1 MRTATNPL
9 TLQAATSPPLYLGT
23 SIMAS
28 RNAALSLA
36 LTAPAAPNVGAD
48 GQFRPSAHKGEE
60 EDSELESIRKL
71 LGAGTRS
78 AAGAFQPN
86 WSVLRILERIKALAK
101 QKESEAA
108 ARAAGQAK
116 QLPTGGPGG
125 GPPPPTNEEKKKTK
139 KKRPA
144 ADAADDGEKKPAKKK
159 KAAPK
164 VAPAADKDAK
174 GKDKDDKKKDKDKD
188 KDKDDPPP
196 KKEPAKKGAKKD
208 GAATKKKAPAKK
220 KAADKDDK

>member
-1 MRTATNPL
+1 MLLTENPL
-9 TLQAATSPPLYLGT
+9 TPQAATSPPLYLGT

-48 GQFRPSAHKGEE
+48 GQVRSIGSKGEE

-71 LGAGTRS
+71 LSAGTRS

-86 WSVLRILERIKALAK
+86 WSVLRLLERIKAHNK

-108 ARAAGQAK
+108 VRAAGQQK
-116 QLPTGGPGG
+116 QPQLPTGGPGG

-144 ADAADDGEKKPAKKK
+144 ETAADDGEKKPVKKK

-164 VAPAADKDAK
+164 VAPAAA
-174 GKDKDDKKKDKDKD
+174 DDKKEE
-188 KDKDDPPP
+188 P
-196 KKEPAKKGAKKD
+196 KKAEPKKGAKKE
-208 GAATKKKAPAKK
+208 GTTKKKAAPKK
-220 KAADKDDK
+220 KAEEK